1 MTTINL
7 PWPPSINHYWRRV
20 GNRTLISKAGR
31 DYRER
36 VIAHVTYC
44 HPRLEQYTGR
54 LSVRIMAHAPDRR
67 RRDLDNLPKA
77 ILDAVTHAGV
87 WVDDEQIDDLHIV
100 RGEVVTPGFVTVEV
114 GEL

>member
-31 DYRER
+31 DYRAR

-54 LSVRIMAHAPDRR
+54 LSVRIRAHAPDRR
-67 RRDLDNLPKA
+67 RRDLDNIPKA

-87 WVDDEQIDDLHIV
+87 WLDDEQIDDLHIV
-100 RGEVVTPGFVTVEV
+100 RGEVVTPGFVTVEE